1 MYTAVCQTVLAA
13 NFLNNRVWVEMGQKT
28 FSGHDFAALRANRDN
43 PTAVLVLEDGTVYRG
58 FGFGATTTN
67 VGEVCFN
74 TSMTGYQ
81 EIMTDPSYAGQII
94 TFTFPHIGNV
104 GVNNKDL
111 ETTSPAAL
119 GMIVRQPV
127 TNPASW
133 RAEDGLCHWLETH
146 NLPGISGIDTRAL
159 TRRIRD
165 LGAPR
170 GALCHAPDGNIDIDA
185 LRALA
190 TAWPGLKNMDLARS
204 VTAPSTV
211 TWDQGSWDYQT
222 TSHRTADKKFK
233 VVAMDFGC
241 KRNILRCLQDAGCA
255 VTVVPAETSAEAIM
269 AMQPDGVF
277 LSNGPG
283 DPAATAAYAGAEI
296 AKLIDT
302 NIPVFG
308 ICIGHQLMALAL
320 GAKTHKMARG
330 HRGANHPVRDLQTGK
345 IEITS
350 QNHGFAVDP
359 DSLPNDV
366 EVTHISL
373 FDQSIEGLRHKSKPA
388 FCVQYHPESS
398 PGPHDS
404 RYLFER
410 FTQLMETARA

>member
-1 MYTAVCQTVLAA
+1 
-13 NFLNNRVWVEMGQKT
+13 MGQKT
-28 FSGHDFAALRANRDN
+28 TSGHNFDALRANRDN
-43 PTAVLVLEDGTVYRG
+43 PTAVLVLEDGTVLAG
-58 FGFGATTTN
+58 FGFGAAITS

-104 GVNNKDL
+104 GTNSIDL
-111 ETTSPAAL
+111 ETLTPAAL

-127 TNPASW
+127 TNPSSW
-133 RAEDGLCHWLETH
+133 RSNSSLDDWLVTH

-159 TRRIRD
+159 TQRIRD

-170 GALCHAPDGNIDIDA
+170 GALCHARDGNIDSGA
-185 LRALA
+185 LYEMAIS
-190 TAWPGLKNMDLARS
+190 WPGLKNMDLAKS
-204 VTAPSTV
+204 VTSPT
-211 TWDQGSWDYQT
+211 TTLWDEGSWQFSSSAHQIT
-222 TSHRTADKKFK
+222 PAKFK

-255 VTVVPAETSAEAIM
+255 VTIVPADTSAESIM
-269 AMQPDGVF
+269 ALQPDGVF

-283 DPAATAAYAGAEI
+283 DPAATASYAGAEI
-296 AKLIDT
+296 AKLIDA
-302 NIPVFG
+302 NMPVFG

-320 GAKTHKMARG
+320 GAQTHKMARG

-359 DSLPNDV
+359 ESLPPDL
-366 EVTHISL
+366 EVTHISI
-373 FDQSIEGLRHKSKPA
+373 FDQSI
-388 FCVQYHPESS
+388 
-398 PGPHDS
+398 
-404 RYLFER
+404 
-410 FTQLMETARA
+410 

>member
-1 MYTAVCQTVLAA
+1 
-13 NFLNNRVWVEMGQKT
+13 MGQKT
-28 FSGHDFAALRANRDN
+28 ISGHNFDALRANRDN
-43 PTAVLVLEDGTVYRG
+43 PTAALVLEDGTVFTG
-58 FGFGATTTN
+58 FGFGAATTN

-104 GVNNKDL
+104 GTNSKDL
-111 ETTSPAAL
+111 ETISPSAL

-133 RAEDGLCHWLETH
+133 RADSSLNDWLVAH

-170 GALCHAPDGNIDIDA
+170 GALCHVPNGNIDTGA
-185 LRALA
+185 LGEMAKS
-190 TAWPGLKNMDLARS
+190 WPGLKKMDLAKS
-204 VTAPSTV
+204 VTVPDTTS
-211 TWDQGSWDYQT
+211 WDEGSWQYDSS
-222 TSHRTADKKFK
+222 SHQVTPVKFN

-241 KRNILRCLQDAGCA
+241 KHNILRCLQDAGCA
-255 VTVVPAETSAEAIM
+255 VTVVPADTSADSIM
-269 AMQPDGVF
+269 ALQPDGVF

-283 DPAATAAYAGAEI
+283 DPAATADYAGGEI
-296 AKLIDT
+296 AKLIAA
-302 NIPVFG
+302 NMPVFG

-359 DSLPNDV
+359 DSLPADL

-373 FDQSIEGLRHKSKPA
+373 FDQSIEGLRHKTKPA

-410 FTQLMETARA
+410 FTHLMETTRS